1 MSANAVAYAAGVAAA
16 SFAVAVVL
24 DIVAFG
30 NYSAVPFHSAAALV
44 AAGMTGLVWLLGKRG
59 EQ

>member
-1 MSANAVAYAAGVAAA
+1 MSANAVAYAVGVAAA

-30 NYSAVPFHSAAALV
+30 NYAAVPFHSGAALLAALMAV
-44 AAGMTGLVWLLGKRG
+44 AVWALGKHG
-59 EQ
+59 DE